1 MPALFRENNTQI
13 KMYYIYYYV
22 CNNQHSLYLPNMNLK
37 KTFNNYCICFQTT
50 LNSNQTYIDA
60 KCKKKFTTVNIYS
73 TVWRKKFQWKPE
85 YNYYIHTLVWYL
97 LFFHLCTK
105 CILKGYMSRDL
116 SSSPE
121 LAHYSR
127 ISKTKSIF

>member
-1 MPALFRENNTQI
+1 MQ
-13 KMYYIYYYV
+13 YV
-22 CNNQHSLYLPNMNLK
+22 KKIHYSKYLQYEGK
-37 KTFNNYCICFQTT
+37 
-50 LNSNQTYIDA
+50 NSNENL
-60 KCKKKFTTVNIYS
+60 NIIII
-73 TVWRKKFQWKPE
+73 F
-85 YNYYIHTLVWYL
+85 IHTLVWYS

-127 ISKTKSIF
+127 IGKTKSKQNRKSSSYSNFSIFVLVFDAILMLCVMYS

>member
-1 MPALFRENNTQI
+1 MQ
-13 KMYYIYYYV
+13 YV
-22 CNNQHSLYLPNMNLK
+22 KKIHYSKYLQYEGK
-37 KTFNNYCICFQTT
+37 
-50 LNSNQTYIDA
+50 NSNENL
-60 KCKKKFTTVNIYS
+60 NIIII
-73 TVWRKKFQWKPE
+73 F
-85 YNYYIHTLVWYL
+85 IHWSGT
-97 LFFHLCTK
+97 HSTK